1 VSRLTRLCHKVC
13 ITLLLTIGSAGV
25 WSEEPE
31 AAQQPMM
38 VAGGGDTPIAVYE
51 YGNPDGAE
59 ILLVHGYSQSH
70 LSWAEQYHSPELQGF
85 RMVVVDLR
93 GHGASGKPVA
103 AENYNN
109 SDLWA
114 DDINAVIAAKN
125 MKRPTI
131 VGWSY
136 GGLVITDYLYK
147 YGQETLG
154 GIVFVGA
161 VTQLGTDVGN
171 TQLGPA
177 AEYIVKMMDPR
188 QEVNIPATVA
198 FLEACTYA
206 DLAREPFQEALAYN
220 MAVSPQT
227 RQAMLARV
235 VDGDQALA
243 SIVIPVLIVQGENDV
258 VVLPASARY
267 IAERVSHA
275 KESYYAKTGH
285 NPFLEQAPRFNSE
298 LAQFVQGINR

>member
-1 VSRLTRLCHKVC
+1 MSRLTRVLHKVC
-13 ITLLLTIGSAGV
+13 IALLLSIGSAGM
-25 WSEEPE
+25 WSAEPKT
-31 AAQQPMM
+31 AQYPMM
-38 VAGGGDTPIAVYE
+38 VSGGGDTPIAVYE

-70 LSWAEQYHSPELQGF
+70 LSWAKQYGSPQLQGF
-85 RMVVVDLR
+85 RMVVIDLR

-103 AENYNN
+103 AENYT
-109 SDLWA
+109 SSGLWA
-114 DDINAVIAAKN
+114 DDISAVIAAKN

-177 AEYIVKMMDPR
+177 GEYIAEMMDPR

-198 FLEACTYA
+198 FLKACTYE

-220 MAVSPQT
+220 MVVSPQT

-235 VDGDQALA
+235 VEGDQALA
-243 SIVIPVLIVQGENDV
+243 GIVIPVLIVQGENDV

-275 KESYYAKTGH
+275 EESYYAKTGH
-285 NPFLEQAPRFNSE
+285 SPFLEQAPRFNSE
-298 LAQFVQGINR
+298 LAKFVQGISR